1 MRPEEVRDRATSPT
15 SQLTKWQV
23 MEMTITNLKDAL
35 DARDLPVNAM
45 SLKAALQQRLLHH
58 EGIGDAAERDA
69 ARREVRDLQSQ
80 VTRLERRLFILE
92 RREQVLEGQL
102 NDLRRPGETIDL
114 TREDGDG
121 EDDDDGASR
130 GPAHKRTRLV
140 SYPEQ
145 EHWTERVTV
154 SFVDE

>member
-1 MRPEEVRDRATSPT
+1 
-15 SQLTKWQV
+15 

-58 EGIGDAAERDA
+58 EGIGDAAERNA

-92 RREQVLEGQL
+92 RREQVLEGQ
-102 NDLRRPGETIDL
+102 RMIYAAPERPSI
-114 TREDGDG
+114 
-121 EDDDDGASR
+121 
-130 GPAHKRTRLV
+130 
-140 SYPEQ
+140 
-145 EHWTERVTV
+145 
-154 SFVDE
+154 

>member
-1 MRPEEVRDRATSPT
+1 
-15 SQLTKWQV
+15 

-121 EDDDDGASR
+121 EDDDGAQQN
-130 GPAHKRTRLV
+130 KRTRLV
-140 SYPEQ
+140 SHPEQ